1 MEEGMSK
8 KLELTWIGKDK
19 LAEIEP
25 RLLIENPELSNIKQD
40 PNTDN
45 MIIHGDNLLALKAL
59 EAKYAGQVKCIYI
72 DPPYNTGAAFEH
84 YDDNLE
90 HSIWLGLM
98 RERLLLLKSLLS
110 TNGVIFVQI
119 DAVEVAYLRIVMDEI
134 FGRKNFV
141 NMISV
146 KTKVAG
152 VSGSNMGKSLQ
163 DNVEYVLVYAKD
175 KSLIQLNTVYTTQKL
190 SSRIQQYQ
198 LEGKSW
204 KYTSVMVNL
213 SDRVLLAEIPDKG
226 MKIYGYKKLETM
238 SITQF
243 ANTMNI
249 TEAEVYNSYA
259 DKIFQT
265 TNAQS
270 SVRATVMEIT
280 ANMTYPM
287 IGLVYTPIK
296 GKNEGKEIEVLYK
309 GDRRRMMMFLSDS
322 VNKIDGEYYYL
333 DKVNSLWD
341 DFQYNNLTKEG
352 SVKFPNGKKPEAL
365 LQRVLELTTN
375 TNDLVLDSFL
385 GSGTTI
391 AVAHKMG
398 RKYIGIEMGEHAYTH
413 DKVRLDKVIDGTDQG
428 GISKDINWQGG
439 GGYRFYELAP
449 TLIQKDD
456 FDEEI
461 INPAYD
467 ANMLA
472 SAVAL
477 HEGFTYQPDEEQF
490 WKQSYGSEKSY
501 LFVTTRYVSKEYL
514 SAIQTNMGNEEYLI
528 IACRSFED
536 GVEKQYPNI
545 TVKKIPQML
554 LDRCEYGKE
563 NYNLNIINPPVYNEE
578 EEDDEE

>member
-1 MEEGMSK
+1 MSR
-8 KLELTWIGKDK
+8 KLELTWIGKED
-19 LAEIEP
+19 AIEVEP
-25 RLLIENPELSNIKQD
+25 RLLIENPELSNTTKEQ
-40 PNTDN
+40 NTEN

-110 TNGVIFVQI
+110 ANGVIFVQI

-259 DKIFQT
+259 DRIFQT

-280 ANMTYPM
+280 ENMTYPM

-309 GDRRRMMMFLSDS
+309 GDQRRMMMFLSDS

-352 SVKFPNGKKPEAL
+352 SVKFPNGKKPETL

-375 TNDLVLDSFL
+375 ENDLVLDSFL

-490 WKQSYGSEKSY
+490 WKQAYGSENSY

-514 SAIQTNMGNEEYLI
+514 SAIHSNMEETDYLI

-536 GVEKQYPNI
+536 GVEKQYSNI

-554 LDRCEYGKE
+554 LERCEFGKE
-563 NYNLNIINPPVYNEE
+563 NYNLNIINPPVYV
-578 EEDDEE
+578 EEDDDEE

>member
-1 MEEGMSK
+1 MSK

>member
-1 MEEGMSK
+1 MSK
-8 KLELTWIGKDK
+8 KLELTWIGKED
-19 LAEIEP
+19 AIEVEP
-25 RLLIENPELSNIKQD
+25 RLLIENPELSNTTKD
-40 PNTDN
+40 PNTEN

-59 EAKYAGQVKCIYI
+59 EAKYACQVKCIYI

-110 TNGVIFVQI
+110 SNGIIFVQI

-280 ANMTYPM
+280 ADMTYPM

-309 GDRRRMMMFLSDS
+309 GDQRRMMMFLSDS

-352 SVKFPNGKKPEAL
+352 SVKFPNGKKPETL

-461 INPAYD
+461 INPEYD

-490 WKQSYGSEKSY
+490 WKQAYGSENSY
-501 LFVTTRYVSKEYL
+501 LFVTTRYVSKEHL
-514 SAIQTNMGNEEYLI
+514 SAIHSNMAGTDYLI

-554 LDRCEYGKE
+554 LDRCEFGKE
-563 NYNLNIINPPVYNEE
+563 NYNLNIINPPVY
-578 EEDDEE
+578 EEDDNDEE